1 VEKPNGGIN
10 GGNQLDDEYLTCKI
24 GTLEQID
31 TQFVRIDYVE
41 ERNISSKF
49 GLKKSVHGGGGLQNK
64 QVNLS
69 CDFIIFLWTNVENR
83 PLDGFRRLMAQKTR
97 NRARICLLR

>member
-31 TQFVRIDYVE
+31 TQFVRIDSVE

-49 GLKKSVHGGGGLQNK
+49 GLKKSVHGGG
-64 QVNLS
+64 
-69 CDFIIFLWTNVENR
+69 DFRTNR
-83 PLDGFRRLMAQKTR
+83 
-97 NRARICLLR
+97 